1 MSFFWGS
8 KKRDLS
14 DKSRDGEDSEKV
26 KESDSLS
33 SVPDQV
39 FSDGLNSW
47 ELAKLL
53 VNCLKSIK
61 NQVKQLFTF
70 YEEAKESQ
78 IKWLS
83 HLNLYQ

>member
-1 MSFFWGS
+1 MVIKSFSLGS

-14 DKSRDGEDSEKV
+14 DKSRDGEGSKKL

-33 SVPDQV
+33 SLPDEV
-39 FSDGLNSW
+39 LSDGLKSP

-53 VNCLKSIK
+53 ASCLKSIE
-61 NQVKQLFTF
+61 NQVKELFMF

-78 IKWLS
+78 IKVTESL
-83 HLNLYQ
+83 